1 MSSFTAISLD
11 RLIEPGASNPVDK
24 STPTSIPI
32 PNSQKLER
40 STKAPANK
48 SKAPRSPLKPTLY
61 STPVVTPLS
70 ETPSS
75 FPPSPYIINHK
86 RRGPSLLIK
95 SSSDVDIHDSENV
108 NQKSF
113 DAVVASSAGDFHVTF
128 TNTELVKVDKGNGV
142 YDGKLDSSNSADL
155 ANCPRETGSSSSLTD
170 YLLKE
175 KLPALKL
182 DRVREVEDFFDPPD
196 SMSFASNTD
205 GEENLSMKFS
215 SPIQEYHDA
224 WEEFSSTGM
233 SQNSTEDVDTE
244 VELRE
249 MRLSLLVEIEKRK
262 QAEESLNTMRSQWES
277 IRQGLYQAGVILP
290 AELTSVAKDEQLIS
304 DGVEDLCQQVYI
316 ARIISN
322 TIGKGIARAEV
333 ETEMEA
339 QLEAKNFDI
348 ARLLERLRCYETMNR
363 EMSQRNQEAV
373 EMARRERQRRRNK
386 WQRWIWGSITTVIS
400 LTTVA
405 LVRFYLPM
413 GVGSSSAEHDLTSSA
428 ERDLTSSVERDLTP
442 EHDDVA
448 E

>member
-1 MSSFTAISLD
+1 MSSFTSIALD
-11 RLIEPGASNPVDK
+11 RLIEPGASNPVDE

-48 SKAPRSPLKPTLY
+48 SK
-61 STPVVTPLS
+61 
-70 ETPSS
+70 S
-75 FPPSPYIINHK
+75 F
-86 RRGPSLLIK
+86 
-95 SSSDVDIHDSENV
+95 SDVEIHDGENV

-113 DAVVASSAGDFHVTF
+113 DAVVASSAGDFPVTF
-128 TNTELVKVDKGNGV
+128 TNTELVKENKGNGV
-142 YDGKLDSSNSADL
+142 YDGKLDSSNGADL
-155 ANCPRETGSSSSLTD
+155 ANCPREAGSSSLTD

-175 KLPALKL
+175 KPPALKL
-182 DRVREVEDFFDPPD
+182 DRFREVEDFFDPPD

-244 VELRE
+244 VELHE

-290 AELTSVAKDEQLIS
+290 AELTSVAKDEQLNS
-304 DGVEDLCQQVYI
+304 EGVEDICQQVYI

-339 QLEAKNFDI
+339 QLQAKNFDI
-348 ARLLERLRCYETMNR
+348 ARLLERIRCYETMNR

-386 WQRWIWGSITTVIS
+386 RQRWIWGSIKTVIS
-400 LTTVA
+400 LITVA
-405 LVRFYLPM
+405 LVSSYLP
-413 GVGSSSAEHDLTSSA
+413 VDTGSSSAEHDLTSST
-428 ERDLTSSVERDLTP
+428 ELDLTP